1 MPRKIIK
8 DRGQIPHMNSFL
20 YIIKRSRW
28 ARFCYYFCL
37 FSFFNQILLP
47 VAFAQEQ
54 RRGLFLKDEV
64 STQGSPNSFGIP
76 GQDQQGD
83 GTDQEIPP
91 EGMMGGSRGR
101 YGDQQG
107 GMMERGG
114 LIYQV
119 HVLGEVKRPGTYRI
133 SPSMRLTDALKLA
146 GNIKN
151 NGSERF
157 IELRKAGAKHGQ
169 IKDLFAYKTFGDLN
183 QNPYLQDNDTI
194 FVPLKKMAVEIEG
207 PVRRPGVFELKS
219 ETSLDDVLNLAG
231 GFTVGVSQKE
241 AIKVIRYGGFEEKEI
256 LEVPDNVADMRN
268 FRVQDGDVI
277 VIPHKFLTQHQFD
290 YNLKKLPNDN
300 IFYPAY
306 ENRVFVI
313 GAVRAPGAFDF
324 NQYYT
329 LRQYLTLAGG
339 TTTMAKNGQIKLVS
353 ADGKTHKAKDG
364 NYDGVVNPGDTIVV
378 PEKSIPT
385 SFYIGLL
392 PTIASIGLSAAALFR

>member
-1 MPRKIIK
+1 
-8 DRGQIPHMNSFL
+8 
-20 YIIKRSRW
+20 
-28 ARFCYYFCL
+28 
-37 FSFFNQILLP
+37 
-47 VAFAQEQ
+47 
-54 RRGLFLKDEV
+54 
-64 STQGSPNSFGIP
+64 
-76 GQDQQGD
+76 
-83 GTDQEIPP
+83 
-91 EGMMGGSRGR
+91 
-101 YGDQQG
+101 
-107 GMMERGG
+107 
-114 LIYQV
+114 
-119 HVLGEVKRPGTYRI
+119 
-133 SPSMRLTDALKLA
+133 MRLTDALKLA
-146 GNIKN
+146 GNVKN

-157 IELRKAGAKHGQ
+157 IDLRKPGASRGQ
-169 IKDLFAYKTFGDLN
+169 MKDLFAYKTFGDLS

-207 PVRRPGVFELKS
+207 PVRRPGVFELKN
-219 ETSLDDVLNLAG
+219 ERSLDDVLKLAG

-241 AIKVIRYGGFEEKEI
+241 GIKVIRYGGYEEKQI
-256 LEVPDNVADMRN
+256 LEVPENDSDMQN
-268 FRVQDGDVI
+268 FQVQDGDVI

-313 GAVRAPGAFDF
+313 GAVRMPGAFDF

-353 ADGKTHKAKDG
+353 SDGKPHKAKDG
-364 NYDGVVNPGDTIVV
+364 NYEGVVNPGDTIVV

-392 PTIASIGLSAAALFR
+392 PTIASIGLSAAALFHH